1 MDATRTQEL
10 AAEEE
15 AERQRKRAR
24 EKEAWRAQRERS
36 AKKTAALQGH
46 DEAWGRARV
55 AHVGRAHSVA
65 GALDAHIERHWRPS
79 GGAFAYYPEGL
90 LRIPERFVAV
100 HVSRVIP
107 LLVHCVEAEFDYA
120 YATTAFCDEFLGE
133 GRYARRVAQLPAA
146 PPSLPLLERLSSA
159 VEDMERHLPR
169 GPRLARYATDEE
181 GRREGEGGGEEEGGE
196 EGYGGGGMEGERK
209 SKGER
214 GQGTGRWHTRG
225 GRVVGGDRRIPSYGG
240 DYRYARED
248 KGVEVQL
255 LLFESFGG
263 FGKGVR
269 EILRKAADVLQNKLT
284 RAQYLDEVTWTTKS
298 WLGLQKQR
306 ISVVLHTAIAEQIVN
321 ELACGGGGRV
331 HGA

>member
-79 GGAFAYYPEGL
+79 GGA
-90 LRIPERFVAV
+90 
-100 HVSRVIP
+100 
-107 LLVHCVEAEFDYA
+107 
-120 YATTAFCDEFLGE
+120 
-133 GRYARRVAQLPAA
+133 
-146 PPSLPLLERLSSA
+146 
-159 VEDMERHLPR
+159 
-169 GPRLARYATDEE
+169 
-181 GRREGEGGGEEEGGE
+181 
-196 EGYGGGGMEGERK
+196 
-209 SKGER
+209 
-214 GQGTGRWHTRG
+214 G

-331 HGA
+331 HGAKCLATLAGVA